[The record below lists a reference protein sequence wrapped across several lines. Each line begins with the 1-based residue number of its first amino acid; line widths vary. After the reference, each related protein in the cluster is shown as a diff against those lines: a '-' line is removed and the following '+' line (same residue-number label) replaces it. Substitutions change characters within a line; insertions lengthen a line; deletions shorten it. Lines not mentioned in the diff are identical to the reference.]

1 MLTKDPI
8 FSVVVPSYNRAHLI
22 ERTINSVMNQTYQNF
37 ELIIVDDGSTD
48 NTEEVVR
55 AISDCRVIFV
65 KQKNAGACSARNLG
79 IYHSKGVYVS
89 FLDSDD
95 EWIPTMLEKQLDMFN
110 SDPLV
115 GCVYSNVDV
124 RDHNNK
130 NISYTNYSLAGDI
143 YSAVLKQG
151 YMAPTSA
158 VSVKKSL
165 LEKIGGFDVQ
175 LPASQDDDL
184 CFKCAAS
191 GRIALIEEPMV
202 IFHID
207 SDQSEARIS
216 NNNKRVAMGWWLLWN
231 KYESEV
237 LQHCGKKVL
246 RLHYWECIDRFAK
259 CQDVEALGI
268 AIKKYK
274 SLRYSM
280 SFALKYMLEYQA
292 HTPEGW
298 LYKLFSKMLI
308 YYKRFL
314 LRC

>member
-1 MLTKDPI
+1 MKNPI

-48 NTEEVVR
+48 NTEEIVST
-55 AISDCRVIFV
+55 ITDSRVYFV
-65 KQKNAGACSARNLG
+65 KQQNAGACSARNLG

-95 EWIPTMLEKQLDMFN
+95 EWMPTMLEKQLDAFN
-110 SDPLV
+110 NDPLV

-124 RDHNNK
+124 RDHNNT
-130 NISYTNYSLAGDI
+130 NISYTNYTLTGDI

-191 GRIALIEEPMV
+191 ARIALIEEPMV

-237 LQHCGKKVL
+237 LQQCGKKVL
-246 RLHYWECIDRFAK
+246 RFHYWECIDRFAK
-259 CQDVEALGI
+259 CQDVESLGV

-274 SLRYSM
+274 SLRYPM
-280 SFALKYMLEYQA
+280 PFYLWYMLEYQSN
-292 HTPEGW
+292 TNGGGG
-298 LYKLFSKMLI
+298 SI
-308 YYKRFL
+308 S
-314 LRC
+314 CSQNC